1 MDIENFLSHFSHVRK
16 NSNGWQAKCPAHE
29 DKKASLSIAVKDG
42 KILLHCHAGCPTEA
56 ILEALHLKPK
66 DLFLEPKA
74 KANKPAIVAT
84 YDYTDETGKLLFQT
98 IRFEPKDFR
107 QRRPEGKGKW
117 FWNLSGVRLVPYRL
131 PELLKVS
138 SIFVVEGEKDADNLW
153 KIGIPATCNPMGA
166 GKWHAEWSQLFEGK
180 EITILPDLDEPG
192 RKHALD
198 VGKKLFG
205 HALKIKIVELP
216 KKAHVKD
223 ISDWLSHGGTKAEL
237 LKLAKEATA
246 WHPTSSSVPMQP
258 KNVLKTTSAHDLMAM
273 EFPEPRWAVPGLISE
288 GYVILAGRPKRGK
301 SWFAL
306 GLAIAIASGGYAL
319 GKIKV
324 EQGEVLYLALED
336 NMRRLQNRIKTIS
349 NENSPIPKKLH
360 LVTDI
365 KPLREGGAEAIKE
378 WLKEYPNTRLLI
390 IDTISHPK
398 VTPPKTKG
406 GDAYQED
413 YRFGSWLQ
421 KIARD
426 HNICIFGLMHTKKS
440 EADYAVDK
448 ILGSTGITAP
458 ADEIMVIDTAA
469 KGRASAILH
478 VTGRDVQNQE
488 LALHFENGIW
498 SVLGEAE
505 EYIITD
511 QRKAVLD
518 ILRTHGPMWPK
529 EIANKTGLNLTST
542 YKLLERMRQSSLI
555 TQVGGGRSKYTI
567 QEQNI
572 PTFPD
577 KNNNNSLKE

>member
-1 MDIENFLSHFSHVRK
+1 MHLDSFLELFSPLRK

-29 DKKASLSIAVKDG
+29 DKKASLSIAVKDEY
-42 KILLHCHAGCPTEA
+42 ILLHCHAGCTTEA
-56 ILEALHLKPK
+56 ILEARGLKPK
-66 DLFLEPKA
+66 DLFLGPKA
-74 KANKPAIVAT
+74 KVNKPAIEAI
-84 YDYTDETGKLLFQT
+84 YDYTDEIGRLLFQT
-98 IRFEPKDFR
+98 VRFKQKDFR
-107 QRRPEGKGKW
+107 QRRPDGKDKW
-117 FWNLSGVRLVPYRL
+117 IWNLSGVRLVPYRL
-131 PELLKVS
+131 PAIMKEP
-138 SIFVVEGEKDADNLW
+138 SIFIVEGEKDADNLW

-166 GKWHAEWSQLFEGK
+166 GKWREEWSTFFK
-180 EITILPDLDEPG
+180 DKAVFILPDLDEPG
-192 RKHALD
+192 RKHAVD
-198 VGKKLFG
+198 VAKKLYS
-205 HALKIKIVELP
+205 HAIKIKIIELP
-216 KKAHVKD
+216 KQAHVKD
-223 ISDWLSHGGTKAEL
+223 VSDWLSQGGTKADL
-237 LKLAKEATA
+237 LKLAKEAKE
-246 WHPTSSSVPMQP
+246 WHPTSSSTPTQP
-258 KNVLKTTSAHDLMAM
+258 KNILKTTSAHDLMTM

-306 GLAIAIASGGYAL
+306 GLALAIASGGHAL

-349 NENSPIPKKLH
+349 DERNPIPKELH

-426 HNICIFGLMHTKKS
+426 HNLCIFGLMHTKKS
-440 EADYAVDK
+440 EAEYAVDK

-458 ADEIMVIDTAA
+458 ADEIMVIDSAA

-478 VTGRDVQNQE
+478 VTGRDVPNQE
-488 LALHFENGIW
+488 LALHFENGLW
-498 SVLGEAE
+498 SILGEAE
-505 EYIITD
+505 EFTMTD
-511 QRKAVLD
+511 QRKAIID
-518 ILRTHGPMWPK
+518 ILRSRGPLWAR
-529 EIANKTGLNLTST
+529 EIAEQTRLSFGTIRNILSSMRKSGLIIQ
-542 YKLLERMRQSSLI
+542 E
-555 TQVGGGRSKYTI
+555 GGERSKYI
-567 QEQNI
+567 LS
-572 PTFPD
+572 
-577 KNNNNSLKE
+577 K

>member
-1 MDIENFLSHFSHVRK
+1 MSVESFLSRFSHVRK
-16 NSNGWQAKCPAHE
+16 TPNGWQACCPTHG
-29 DKKASLSIAVKDG
+29 DKKASLSISVKEG
-42 KILLHCHAGCPTEA
+42 KILLFCHAGCHTEA
-56 ILEALHLKPK
+56 ILEAVGLKSK

-74 KANKPAIVAT
+74 KANKPAIVAV
-84 YDYTDETGKLLFQT
+84 YDYADETGKLLFQT
-98 IRFEPKDFR
+98 VRFEPKDFR
-107 QRRPEGKGKW
+107 QRRPDGKGKW
-117 FWNLSGVRLVPYRL
+117 TWNLSGVRLLPYRL
-131 PELLKVS
+131 SAIMKEP
-138 SIFVVEGEKDADNLW
+138 SIFIVEGEKDADNLW

-166 GKWHAEWSQLFEGK
+166 GKWREEWSKFFEGK
-180 EITILPDLDEPG
+180 EVFILPDLDEPG
-192 RKHALD
+192 RKHAVD
-198 VGKKLFG
+198 VSKKLYS
-205 HALKIKIVELP
+205 HALRIKIIELP

-223 ISDWLSHGGTKAEL
+223 VSDWLSHGGTKTNL
-237 LKLAKEATA
+237 LKLAKETKEWKPA
-246 WHPTSSSVPMQP
+246 SSPIPIQP
-258 KNVLKTTSAHDLMAM
+258 KNVLKTTSAHDLMTM

-306 GLAIAIASGGYAL
+306 GLALAIASGGYTL
-319 GKIKV
+319 GKIKI

-349 NENSPIPKKLH
+349 DESNPIPKGLH

-378 WLKEYPNTRLLI
+378 WLKDHPNTRLLI

-421 KIARD
+421 KMARD
-426 HNICIFGLMHTKKS
+426 HNICILGLMHTKKS

-458 ADEIMVIDTAA
+458 ADEIMVIDSAA
-469 KGRASAILH
+469 KGKASAILH
-478 VTGRDVQNQE
+478 VTGRDVPNQE
-488 LALHFENGIW
+488 LALHFENGLW
-498 SVLGEAE
+498 SILGEAE

-511 QRKAVLD
+511 QRKTVID

-529 EIANKTGLNLTST
+529 EIATKTGSNLDSI
-542 YKLLERMRQSSLI
+542 YKLLERMRQSNLI
-555 TQVGGGRSKYTI
+555 IQIGGGRSKYTL
-567 QEQNI
+567 QKQNALI
-572 PTFPD
+572 D
-577 KNNNNSLKE
+577 KGE